1 MAGEKFST
9 LDDQEHELTTENLLI
24 ADEQKGIALAGV
36 MGGLNT
42 EINNDT
48 RDVLLECAYFNPTNI
63 RATSKATRLHTDAS
77 YRFERGAD
85 MGVTDWASRRAAQLI
100 VEAAGGELAVGAVE
114 AFPGP
119 EAAVEISL
127 RHRKV
132 NELLGI
138 ELTPE
143 QNVGY
148 LTGLGLE
155 AISQSDEASTFRIPT
170 WRVDLKRET
179 DLIEEVC
186 RLHGVDQIPATPPRC
201 VVGENDFDAEHD
213 VLAEARAI
221 LTGLGLNEAQGQTL
235 INGEAAKLAS
245 AEAVALEHP
254 LSIDMDVLRPSLLPG
269 LLDSLRNNL
278 TRRNA
283 DLALFEIGR
292 VFTPGRPEVR
302 KLAVA
307 LTGERKAVFWGDDC
321 DAKMDEAD
329 LKGVLEDFL
338 LRFGI
343 QGVGWQRR
351 EADTVL
357 YVESAEMRLGK
368 QVVGELGQLQPA
380 LGKQYE
386 CRDAVL
392 LAELDLGILLRCR
405 SATKSFK
412 SLPQFPAI
420 ARDVAMLVPEG
431 TTHAAVLAVV
441 KNAKPDNLVRTELF
455 DVFRGRNVSAGRKSV
470 AYAFTYRNVERTLTD
485 DEVNAAHGRLVAAL
499 RDQLDATIRD
509 S

>member
-1 MAGEKFST
+1 M
-9 LDDQEHELTTENLLI
+9 
-24 ADEQKGIALAGV
+24 
-36 MGGLNT
+36 
-42 EINNDT
+42 
-48 RDVLLECAYFNPTNI
+48 
-63 RATSKATRLHTDAS
+63 
-77 YRFERGAD
+77 
-85 MGVTDWASRRAAQLI
+85 
-100 VEAAGGELAVGAVE
+100 
-114 AFPGP
+114 
-119 EAAVEISL
+119 
-127 RHRKV
+127 
-132 NELLGI
+132 
-138 ELTPE
+138 
-143 QNVGY
+143 
-148 LTGLGLE
+148 
-155 AISQSDEASTFRIPT
+155 
-170 WRVDLKRET
+170 
-179 DLIEEVC
+179 
-186 RLHGVDQIPATPPRC
+186 
-201 VVGENDFDAEHD
+201 
-213 VLAEARAI
+213 
-221 LTGLGLNEAQGQTL
+221 
-235 INGEAAKLAS
+235 
-245 AEAVALEHP
+245 
-254 LSIDMDVLRPSLLPG
+254 LRPSLLPG

-292 VFTPGRPEVR
+292 VFTPVRPEVR

-307 LTGERKAVFWGDDC
+307 LTGERKAVFWGDDD
-321 DAKMDEAD
+321 DAKMDAVD

-351 EADTVL
+351 DAGTAL

-368 QVVGELGQLQPA
+368 QVFGEFGQLQPA

-392 LAELDLGILLRCR
+392 LAELDLGMLLRCR
-405 SATKSFK
+405 SAAKSFK

-420 ARDVAMLVPEG
+420 ARDVAMLVPEA

-441 KNAKPDNLVRTELF
+441 KNTKPDNLVRTELF

-485 DEVNAAHGRLVAAL
+485 DEVNAAHGRLVTAL